1 MCGGGEYQLLTELVS
16 AKVPGVFL
24 TMFCINISANVSL
37 VKKAD
42 SISIIMK
49 IILILWTEG
58 KYLRDWLKGFG
69 GQTGVQGPN
78 F

>member
-16 AKVPGVFL
+16 AKVPAIFL

-49 IILILWTEG
+49 IILIL
-58 KYLRDWLKGFG
+58 
-69 GQTGVQGPN
+69 
-78 F
+78 